1 MIFYSV
7 PEIKRYQQ
15 KYPDWVGPKISYN
28 IRNYIV
34 LPQIPIEEQTT
45 KFQWNLLFPSPTLR
59 KEKSKNTINQTPIL
73 LFF

>member
-15 KYPDWVGPKISYN
+15 KYPDWVSPKISYN
-28 IRNYIV
+28 TCNY
-34 LPQIPIEEQTT
+34 IEEQTT
-45 KFQWNLLFPSPTLR
+45 KFQWNLLFPSPTLQ